1 MFKQHKNSNKIKVE
15 FLITVIGI
23 KDFPKSYSGREILM
37 ELKRGKKKENHQN
50 TSKQTVKEDSS
61 ATWKDEKSKI
71 AATLFQDQS
80 KKTFE
85 PKKELIFVIKE
96 EVTGKK
102 DKKESEELG
111 RTVLGLT
118 QFADA
123 GTIRT
128 QSLPVQLKD
137 KKEKKSPTIMI
148 KIETSWLK
156 INNKAIVKKTT
167 KNEEEPTT
175 GDKPVKTNDEDYVL
189 ESTNELTEGGSGS
202 DDEENIDFSEEENK
216 EQTPS
221 QKIVTSDGTE
231 DVSVLKMKYEAEIS
245 DLQKD
250 KTRLEKKMSK
260 MSIVSDENGKKR

>member
-15 FLITVIGI
+15 FSITVIGI
-23 KDFPKSYSGREILM
+23 KDLPKSYSGHDIFM

-50 TSKQTVKEDSS
+50 SSKQTVKEDAS
-61 ATWKDEKSKI
+61 ATWKDEKLKI
-71 AATLFQDQS
+71 AATLFQDQV

-96 EVTGKK
+96 EITGKK

-148 KIETSWLK
+148 KIETNWLK
-156 INNKAIVKKTT
+156 INNKAIVKKT
-167 KNEEEPTT
+167 KNEEEPTSEDKPAT

-189 ESTNELTEGGSGS
+189 ESTNDLTEGGSGS
-202 DDEENIDFSEEENK
+202 DDEENIDFSEDETK

-221 QKIVTSDGTE
+221 QKVVTSDGIE
-231 DVSVLKMKYEAEIS
+231 DISTLKIKY
-245 DLQKD
+245 
-250 KTRLEKKMSK
+250 
-260 MSIVSDENGKKR
+260 